1 VVHGLNHEGSKGM
14 DEISTLGKTMVAE
27 LNSDGEIQAYTLEP
41 KQFGITNAEE
51 REILCSFDREEE
63 SLHFLRI
70 LGGEELNSRR
80 DIVCLNAAPILY
92 MMGKAPSL
100 EEAYHRAQDIVD
112 GGRALIKLKEFVRS
126 QNSHPEASSARFE
139 ALMEKA
145 SVVA

>member
-1 VVHGLNHEGSKGM
+1 M

-27 LNSDGEIQAYTLEP
+27 LHSDGEIQAYTLEP
-41 KQFGITNAEE
+41 KQFGITIAEE

-145 SVVA
+145 SMVT